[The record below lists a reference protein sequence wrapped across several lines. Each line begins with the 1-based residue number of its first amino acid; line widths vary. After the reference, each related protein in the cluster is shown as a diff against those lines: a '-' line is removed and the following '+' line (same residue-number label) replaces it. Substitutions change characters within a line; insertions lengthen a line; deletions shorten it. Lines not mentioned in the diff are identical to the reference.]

1 MRRLSAHLVLAL
13 SLRAVATKL
22 IHSLPEDIHAFPK
35 FRVAFLNSLPVL
47 NDTAQR
53 WLANGLS
60 GGELEFSDQPHG
72 TAARSMSYDRKE
84 IESGESQSRDDP
96 SRSNNYTLEFLK
108 LGPKD
113 SYVCLVPK
121 PLDNVSS
128 PPQEDPS
135 DAELTPVRSWALL
148 KPLTGTCLY
157 HQHGWFTYSY
167 CHNNEIRQFKELIP
181 QKPRLTGS
189 YVPEEDPEWESYTL
203 GRAPTQP
210 APGADLTV
218 AELNAQAA
226 NLELAKTAGSRYLV
240 QRWGDGTL
248 CDKTGQPREVEVQFH
263 CSMTTTDSI
272 LFVKETKT
280 CSYVLVINTPRLC
293 GEPGF
298 KSRRDA
304 TEEAEIRCR
313 EIVDVLPQE
322 PLNYPVADYP
332 IKEPQVRKPH
342 LPAVEYVHKTTD
354 GKEDN
359 EMEGNYQAD
368 QRQEDI
374 VNDLLRQIVDTLI
387 DQRRGGKATTPQEPT
402 ELVIELLD
410 DDEQEEIGDK
420 LINALR
426 AAGYDVRGAEY
437 AGLKD
442 MIKGSK
448 DKKENRKRRVKKST
462 DDMDDYARDEL

>member
-1 MRRLSAHLVLAL
+1 
-13 SLRAVATKL
+13 
-22 IHSLPEDIHAFPK
+22 
-35 FRVAFLNSLPVL
+35 
-47 NDTAQR
+47 
-53 WLANGLS
+53 
-60 GGELEFSDQPHG
+60 
-72 TAARSMSYDRKE
+72 
-84 IESGESQSRDDP
+84 
-96 SRSNNYTLEFLK
+96 
-108 LGPKD
+108 
-113 SYVCLVPK
+113 
-121 PLDNVSS
+121 
-128 PPQEDPS
+128 
-135 DAELTPVRSWALL
+135 
-148 KPLTGTCLY
+148 
-157 HQHGWFTYSY
+157 
-167 CHNNEIRQFKELIP
+167 
-181 QKPRLTGS
+181 
-189 YVPEEDPEWESYTL
+189 
-203 GRAPTQP
+203 
-210 APGADLTV
+210 
-218 AELNAQAA
+218 
-226 NLELAKTAGSRYLV
+226 
-240 QRWGDGTL
+240 
-248 CDKTGQPREVEVQFH
+248 
-263 CSMTTTDSI
+263 MTTTDSI

-354 GKEDN
+354 GKEDS